1 VGYQANNNSNI
12 GTQVTY
18 NGQKGVVT
26 SSSQNSAYLTVKL
39 EDGSTVSVP
48 KDAAL
53 LSFKEESNNYFDK
66 QIEQCDKSIEK
77 YKTIIEENKDLWS
90 AYKKSIK
97 GYRDQIGSLLS
108 SCGVSNAT
116 QLDDEHKA
124 IYTQLK
130 EDKTN
135 ARLRQIGASAGIQYD
150 TIAVVGLCSYK
161 QYLLG
166 QQYVTNCLY
175 EA

>member
-1 VGYQANNNSNI
+1 MGVQ
-12 GTQVTY
+12 GTRVTY
-18 NGQKGVVT
+18 NGQKGVIT

-48 KDAAL
+48 KDTAL
-53 LSFKEESNNYFDK
+53 LSFKEENNNYFNR
-66 QIEQCDKSIEK
+66 QIEQCDKSIKK
-77 YKTIIEENKDLWS
+77 YIDSITVNKGLWNTF
-90 AYKKSIK
+90 KDEIK
-97 GYRDQIGSLLS
+97 EDRDQIGSLLS
-108 SCGVSNAT
+108 SCGARNAT